1 MIKNKIFD
9 CVEMKADIQSKILK
23 EKGSRSSAEFY
34 KKEQAR
40 ISIDPILGAYIKKVN
55 HLKVV

>member
-1 MIKNKIFD
+1 MIKNKTFD
-9 CVEMKADIQSKILK
+9 CVGMKADIQSKILK

-40 ISIDPILGAYIKKVN
+40 IAIDPILGAYVKKLT
-55 HLKVV
+55 HLKVA